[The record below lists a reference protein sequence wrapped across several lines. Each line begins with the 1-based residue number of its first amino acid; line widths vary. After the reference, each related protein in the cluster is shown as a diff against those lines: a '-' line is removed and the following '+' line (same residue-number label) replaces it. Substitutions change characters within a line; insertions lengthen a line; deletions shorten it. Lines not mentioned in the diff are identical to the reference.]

1 MHCIVFFP
9 IFDTYDFTAIND
21 LVYRFG
27 EMQIVPRPRLTEVIS
42 ALLSKELKKRGVD
55 MRGFQKMTSKT
66 LRGGVAR
73 QITLD
78 VHVQSPSLL
87 NIDHNSSLMLI
98 NHFLRVNKHHMKLQ

>member
-1 MHCIVFFP
+1 M
-9 IFDTYDFTAIND
+9 
-21 LVYRFG
+21 
-27 EMQIVPRPRLTEVIS
+27 
-42 ALLSKELKKRGVD
+42 K
-55 MRGFQKMTSKT
+55 GFQKMTSKT

-98 NHFLRVNKHHMKLQ
+98 NHFFASEQTPYEITITQRHEKPLTLG

>member
-1 MHCIVFFP
+1 M
-9 IFDTYDFTAIND
+9 
-21 LVYRFG
+21 
-27 EMQIVPRPRLTEVIS
+27 
-42 ALLSKELKKRGVD
+42 K
-55 MRGFQKMTSKT
+55 GFQKMTSKT

-98 NHFLRVNKHHMKLQ
+98 NHFFFASEQTPYEITITQRHEKPLTLG

>member
-1 MHCIVFFP
+1 M
-9 IFDTYDFTAIND
+9 
-21 LVYRFG
+21 
-27 EMQIVPRPRLTEVIS
+27 
-42 ALLSKELKKRGVD
+42 K
-55 MRGFQKMTSKT
+55 GFQKMTSKP